1 MGGTTYSNTNA
12 LEDQKID
19 ANVQLGLE
27 SRDYDRGP
35 LVLRPG
41 EASENES
48 AVAYFSDTLPRDYC
62 RTVRAASVR
71 NAGTSRLG
79 RAR

>member
-12 LEDQKID
+12 LEDQKIV

-35 LVLRPG
+35 LVFRAG

-48 AVAYFSDTLPRDYC
+48 AVAYFQTRYLE
-62 RTVRAASVR
+62 TIAQQ
-71 NAGTSRLG
+71 
-79 RAR
+79 